1 MRVQIVIDVD
11 IEDID
16 FEGLRISSDVVQ
28 TEAWGQLATHTE
40 WECDWERAV
49 FNGQEVEVLDYDEAV
64 TYLIDRERH
73 GDV

>member
-16 FEGLRISSDVVQ
+16 FEGLRISSDVVE

-49 FNGQEVEVLDYDEAV
+49 FNGQEVEVLDYDDAV
-64 TYLIDRERH
+64 TYLIDRERY

>member
-11 IEDID
+11 IEDVD

-64 TYLIDRERH
+64 IYLIDRERY